1 MTDQETINVNLQ
13 RQIDMQNS
21 RIDMVSTNVNSL
33 VQELREFKN
42 ETREQNKI
50 RAEELREFKN
60 ETREQNKKLAEEIR
74 EIRIGLNDIGN
85 HVRNMSLTTLIGI
98 AAMVIAVILK

>member
-21 RIDMVSTNVNSL
+21 RIDRVSASVEAL

-42 ETREQNKI
+42 ETREQNRM
-50 RAEELREFKN
+50 RAEENSILR
-60 ETREQNKKLAEEIR
+60 AESDA
-74 EIRIGLNDIGN
+74 RIGRIEVKLDGIGN
-85 HVRNMSLTTLIGI
+85 HVRNMGIMTLIGI

>member
-1 MTDQETINVNLQ
+1 MTDQETINMNLQ

-21 RIDMVSTNVNSL
+21 RIDRVSANVESL

-42 ETREQNKI
+42 ETREQN
-50 RAEELREFKN
+50 RV
-60 ETREQNKKLAEEIR
+60 LAGEIR
-74 EIRIGLNDIGN
+74 EIRTGLNDIGN

>member
-1 MTDQETINVNLQ
+1 MTDQETINMNLQ
-13 RQIDMQNS
+13 RQIDMQNA

-42 ETREQNKI
+42 ETREQNK
-50 RAEELREFKN
+50 
-60 ETREQNKKLAEEIR
+60 KLAEEIR
-74 EIRIGLNDIGN
+74 EIRTGLNDIGN